1 MTDFRVPQP
10 LSVPPSTEREL
21 SARLRAHGKT
31 PRGSFPILQA
41 ALDIA
46 AHARVQA
53 NLAFPDFQAVIDTM
67 DQLSRAAG
75 DWVAVYSSPPSAED
89 QVEWLRQVMED
100 QGGFVGAREDY
111 EAAENAD
118 IVAVI
123 DRRRGL
129 PVSLGLLYIHLARCC
144 NFDVEGLNF
153 PGHFL
158 LRLNT
163 DGGSAIFDPFND
175 ARILQP
181 QDLRATLKQFHGPAA
196 EMDLSFT
203 RGVGDREVLIRVQNN
218 LKFRAM
224 RESRLEDAIV
234 VLERLLLMDPGNGIF
249 WQEAGLTHQR
259 LGNLRAA
266 VLALENAIETAQ
278 EPALSIRVQSLL
290 DEVRS
295 QLN

>member
-1 MTDFRVPQP
+1 
-10 LSVPPSTEREL
+10 
-21 SARLRAHGKT
+21 
-31 PRGSFPILQA
+31 
-41 ALDIA
+41 
-46 AHARVQA
+46 
-53 NLAFPDFQAVIDTM
+53 
-67 DQLSRAAG
+67 
-75 DWVAVYSSPPSAED
+75 
-89 QVEWLRQVMED
+89 
-100 QGGFVGAREDY
+100 
-111 EAAENAD
+111 
-118 IVAVI
+118 
-123 DRRRGL
+123 
-129 PVSLGLLYIHLARCC
+129 
-144 NFDVEGLNF
+144 
-153 PGHFL
+153 
-158 LRLNT
+158 
-163 DGGSAIFDPFND
+163 
-175 ARILQP
+175 
-181 QDLRATLKQFHGPAA
+181 
-196 EMDLSFT
+196 MDLSFT